1 MILEELKQLASTDDG
16 IKGKLAAELNDITE
30 QYQEGVFTKEEYDE
44 LIKDIV
50 TISNFDKLANDEET
64 SRWLVKAAEALIS
77 VV

>member
-30 QYQEGVFTKEEYDE
+30 QYQEGIFTKEEYDE
-44 LIKDIV
+44 LIKDVV

-64 SRWLVKAAEALIS
+64 SRWLVKVAEALIS

>member
-44 LIKDIV
+44 LIKDVV